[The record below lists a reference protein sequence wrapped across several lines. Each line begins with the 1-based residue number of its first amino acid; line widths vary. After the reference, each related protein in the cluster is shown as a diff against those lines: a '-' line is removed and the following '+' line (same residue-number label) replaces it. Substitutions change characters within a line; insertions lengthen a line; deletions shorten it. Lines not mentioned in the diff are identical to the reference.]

1 LARRE
6 IHRYV
11 RPVIRSARM
20 AKVTVRMFATL
31 RSVSGSSEF
40 HVDADDMQGLERAMR
55 ARFGDALGALLG
67 SGVSPFET
75 VVVLVNGFNVR
86 PDDVA
91 VTSLRD
97 GDEVSL
103 FPPISGG

>member
-1 LARRE
+1 
-6 IHRYV
+6 
-11 RPVIRSARM
+11 M
-20 AKVTVRMFATL
+20 AEVTVRMFATL

-40 HVDADDMQGLERAMR
+40 QIEVDDLPGLERAMR
-55 ARFGDALGALLG
+55 ARFGDGLGALLG

-86 PDDVA
+86 PNDVA
-91 VTSLRD
+91 VTPLRD

>member
-1 LARRE
+1 
-6 IHRYV
+6 
-11 RPVIRSARM
+11 M

-31 RSVSGSSEF
+31 RAVSGSSEF
-40 HVDADDMQGLERAMR
+40 HIEADDLPGLERAMR
-55 ARFGDALGALLG
+55 ARFGDVLGALLG

-75 VVVLVNGFNVR
+75 VVVLLNGVNVR
-86 PDDVA
+86 PDKA
-91 VTSLRD
+91 SVTPLRD

>member
-1 LARRE
+1 
-6 IHRYV
+6 
-11 RPVIRSARM
+11 M

-31 RSVSGSSEF
+31 RSASGSSEF
-40 HVDADDMQGLERAMR
+40 RVDADDLQGLERAMR
-55 ARFGDALGALLG
+55 ARFGDAFGALLG
-67 SGVSPFET
+67 SGVSPFEM

-91 VTSLRD
+91 ATPLRD